1 MKCLVVATL
10 TLFLTISAAAQTTH
24 VKFSQS
30 GAFAQVSETTGPLSS
45 FSLNVAMNS
54 STTTGTNTSLFYEA
68 VSVAPDFTSESF
80 TIISGSIPDADFNG
94 QSTQNMTLNVDVST
108 LDPTAVIAETCV
120 LDLTTFIQTCTTL
133 TSGTIQ
139 LTFAENGAQ
148 RTQILTL
155 QEVITVGPT
164 TTRIH
169 QNSDNSS
176 ATATGTIFGT
186 PISTANANV
195 GVNHNSSL
203 ESITTQ

>member
-1 MKCLVVATL
+1 MKCLVVVTF
-10 TLFLTISAAAQTTH
+10 TMFLTISAAAQTTH

-30 GAFAQVSETTGPLSS
+30 GAFAQVSETTDPLSS
-45 FSLNVAMNS
+45 FSLSVSMNS

-68 VSVAPDFTSESF
+68 VSIASDFSSESF
-80 TIISGSIPDADFNG
+80 TVISGSIPDADFSAQN
-94 QSTQNMTLNVDVST
+94 TQNVTLNVDVST
-108 LDPTAVIAETCV
+108 LDPTAAFAETCV
-120 LDLTTFIQTCTTL
+120 LDLTTFNQTCTPL

-139 LTFAENGAQ
+139 LTFVENGAQ

-155 QEVITVGPT
+155 QEVITVGPV

-176 ATATGTIFGT
+176 ATATGTILGT
-186 PISTANANV
+186 QISTANATV